1 MQYKVRTFTIPN
13 KINKVAEEVDFEIAG
28 LASDAITITISD
40 VDGDSKQFKF
50 DNTRDTVGADGD
62 VILLP
67 SLDAPSQAVR
77 TQRLFDEF
85 NNIQGASG
93 LNLQFLKETDTKI
106 KIKQLKG
113 GDVVSI
119 ALSAGA
125 GGTITEIT
133 AGTEGVAN
141 PAYGDPLVLTPS
153 NLGFNPAAGN
163 LSKVQVSCL
172 DFGGTFGLNFRPVGT
187 GDYITFTDPVNG
199 VAADAGDDLILLG
212 RDEDPIFDAIEIT
225 FANPDDSDIT
235 VYCTFIER

>member
-1 MQYKVRTFTIPN
+1 MQYKVRTFTIPRN
-13 KINKVAEEVDFEIAG
+13 VSKIAEEVDFEIA
-28 LASDAITITISD
+28 AANSDGVTITISD

-50 DNTRDTVGADGD
+50 DNTRDTVGADGA

-85 NNIQGASG
+85 NKVQGASG
-93 LNLQFLKETDTKI
+93 LNLQFLKDTDTKI

-133 AGTEGVAN
+133 AGTNGVVNAS
-141 PAYGDPLVLTPS
+141 YGDPLVLTPS
-153 NLGFNPAAGN
+153 NLGFNPASSGM
-163 LSKVQVSCL
+163 SKVQVSCL

-187 GDYITFTDPVNG
+187 ADYISFIDPVNG

-225 FANPDDSDIT
+225 FANPDNSDIT